1 MTNRPRH
8 CLSHASLLTDVSS
21 SKIRPRQTRWFD
33 AIVVPATRP
42 SALQRIITLSA
53 DISVPL
59 VLLCSR
65 QASVGPVAERV
76 RETFGARALVIDVP
90 EGHAIGNGAQATAD
104 CSFRAVT
111 GGRSSDLSLK
121 RNLGLLLARL
131 RGWRKILFV
140 DDDID
145 DLCADDIANLAHQ
158 LERSPVA
165 AMRSWSFPD
174 NSVVCHAGRL
184 AGMPQDIFVSGAV
197 LAVNT
202 QLPGLSFFP
211 DIYNEDWFFFAEDAA
226 RRRLPKV
233 GEVRQDHYEPF
244 ADPRRAAREEFG
256 DLLAEGLYAIFED
269 RPGWTFREQ
278 LEVAARRRY
287 WASFIED
294 RASFIADVERR
305 LENHAAAGRLVDK
318 PAYSAMESLR
328 YAKKEL
334 AEISPQLCVD
344 FIEAWREDTDRWQR
358 QLPAQGLRLG
368 EREALDT
375 LGLGRWTSCGYG
387 APVREPATV

>member
-1 MTNRPRH
+1 MTNRLKQR
-8 CLSHASLLTDVSS
+8 LSHASLLTDVSS
-21 SKIRPRQTRWFD
+21 STIRLRQTRWFD
-33 AIVVPATRP
+33 AIVVPVTRP
-42 SALQRIITLSA
+42 STLQRIIKLSA
-53 DISVPL
+53 SIPVPL
-59 VLLCSR
+59 VLLCSK
-65 QASVGPVAERV
+65 QAKVEPVAQKVE
-76 RETFGARALVIDVP
+76 ETFGARALVIDVP
-90 EGHAIGNGAQATAD
+90 EDCELRGGYQATAGY
-104 CSFRAVT
+104 SFRAVS

-121 RNLGLLLARL
+121 RNIGLLLARL
-131 RGWRKILFV
+131 RGWRKILFL
-140 DDDID
+140 DDDIYG
-145 DLCADDIANLAHQ
+145 LRPHEIANLAHQ
-158 LERSPVA
+158 LDRYPVA
-165 AMRSWSFPD
+165 AMRSWFFPD

-197 LAVNT
+197 LGVDT
-202 QLPGLSFFP
+202 QHPGLSFFP
-211 DIYNEDWFFFAEDAA
+211 DVYNEDWLFFAENAA
-226 RRRLPKV
+226 RRHLPKV
-233 GEVRQDHYEPF
+233 GEVRQDQYEPF
-244 ADPRRAAREEFG
+244 ADPQRAAREEFG
-256 DLLAEGLYAIFED
+256 DVLAEGLYTIFDD

-287 WASFIED
+287 WASFLED

-305 LENHAAAGRLVDK
+305 LEDHAAAGRLVDK

-375 LGLGRWTSCGYG
+375 LGLGSWTSCGYG